1 MSTTSVMGNLVGSRV
16 KRKEDLRVLTGSGR
30 YVDDVNPRGLKHLCF
45 LRSPHA
51 HARIVNIDTSAAMA
65 MDGVV
70 DVITGAEMAELTNP
84 VNFAAEIPGLKTP
97 TYPVLAVDRVRFVGE
112 PVAVVVADSRYLAED
127 ALDRI
132 LVEYEPLEAV
142 MTMDRALTDG
152 APQLFDDCEGNLRF
166 ERSSVFGD
174 VDGAF
179 AAADKVVTETFE
191 QHRWTPVPMET
202 RGAVATYDRASG
214 MLEFEG
220 AIQSPHL
227 IRFVVS
233 TSIGHPIHMTRV
245 IGRDVGGGFGLK
257 WSPYREDIAICAVAK
272 RVGGAVKWIEDRNEN
287 LVAGGQAR
295 EETLTLSLALKNDGT
310 ILGLKV
316 DMALDHGAY
325 PIMPPAT
332 VFTGLVRTTLPAPY
346 RVPAY
351 QFDERIVFTN
361 KASYVSLRGPWAVE
375 TLVRERMLDLAARE
389 LGISQVDI
397 RARNMITLEE
407 QPTTLVT
414 EVPLDNITT
423 HETFKRALDLVDFDE
438 VQQRLQEQRAEGRIV
453 GFGIASFIEPAPG
466 TPEYWAAVGFP
477 FGGEPSKVR
486 IEPDGHVS
494 VYTAQMPHGQSH
506 ETTLAQLVGDELGVP
521 FENIRLVY
529 GDTQSTPFS
538 LIGTGGSRA
547 ATMASGGVVMAARV
561 VKQKVLDIASKMLEV
576 SPEDLEIEQGVIQVK
591 GSPEVAVPLVDLA
604 MGCYMAPAVMPQGV
618 DLNLEGQTVYDGEGG
633 GFSQA
638 THCCWVEIDGD
649 TGQVKIERFLS
660 VEDCGTMINPGIV
673 EGQVHGAVA
682 MGIGGMLYEHAKY
695 DESSGQYLAGTFM
708 DYLLPTAMEVPEI
721 EIDHLEFESEKVIG
735 SRGVGEGGTVL
746 APAALTNAIEDAI
759 IAAGGQRVTR
769 TPLTPTRVL
778 ELLGTIPAES

>member
-1 MSTTSVMGNLVGSRV
+1 
-16 KRKEDLRVLTGSGR
+16 
-30 YVDDVNPRGLKHLCF
+30 
-45 LRSPHA
+45 
-51 HARIVNIDTSAAMA
+51 
-65 MDGVV
+65 
-70 DVITGAEMAELTNP
+70 
-84 VNFAAEIPGLKTP
+84 
-97 TYPVLAVDRVRFVGE
+97 
-112 PVAVVVADSRYLAED
+112 
-127 ALDRI
+127 
-132 LVEYEPLEAV
+132 
-142 MTMDRALTDG
+142 
-152 APQLFDDCEGNLRF
+152 
-166 ERSSVFGD
+166 
-174 VDGAF
+174 
-179 AAADKVVTETFE
+179 
-191 QHRWTPVPMET
+191 
-202 RGAVATYDRASG
+202 
-214 MLEFEG
+214 
-220 AIQSPHL
+220 
-227 IRFVVS
+227 
-233 TSIGHPIHMTRV
+233 
-245 IGRDVGGGFGLK
+245 
-257 WSPYREDIAICAVAK
+257 
-272 RVGGAVKWIEDRNEN
+272 
-287 LVAGGQAR
+287 
-295 EETLTLSLALKNDGT
+295 
-310 ILGLKV
+310 
-316 DMALDHGAY
+316 
-325 PIMPPAT
+325 
-332 VFTGLVRTTLPAPY
+332 
-346 RVPAY
+346 
-351 QFDERIVFTN
+351 
-361 KASYVSLRGPWAVE
+361 VE